1 MRLRKILMVAS
12 VTFACVAQA
21 QDLTLHVNKKGK
33 VGFVDKNGAE
43 VIKCAYESAYP
54 FSGGYA
60 IVTKSG
66 KSGIIDER
74 GKVVLPLKYTSIMPW
89 NQSLYLIKTGKIQGL
104 ASHDGKVVLPT
115 KYSFISKPNC
125 YGKALVA
132 VGGKLSSSSDNK
144 QYMLNAKLGI
154 IDDNGRVLV
163 TPKYKGIH
171 EFSYNTKGVFPYN
184 EGLRLSAA
192 IHSLKDT
199 LKTDCKYIGFNN
211 DPFGITGCG
220 LIDENGK
227 EILKMGVYDQLMLPQ
242 SGMVRYY
249 DIKKK
254 QTICGYHNLD
264 TGKGFVAAKF
274 KLSIAD
280 IKFWTHGD
288 FDGDI
293 APVNGETWSFV
304 DKTGKILRKDYKQLK
319 HSQNGEWAAQN
330 VSGKWD
336 VFDSYNQDI
345 VSLSNYEDINFPTE
359 KGDSEVYSV
368 KKGTRYGAI
377 TKAGKEVIPFQY
389 DFVASNTYD
398 VLDVMKDSLWGAYS
412 ASGNKIIP
420 LSYKKI
426 VLPSER
432 GCQDFWV
439 MKSDSLFYHFNVT
452 SQKIYDLGYEAVAN
466 FSKGIAHVRPV
477 GMKIENSEVNR
488 SQLFAPNTNHK
499 DIASVNPEGRRE
511 CFGYLV
517 NTNDVVLFDLPASTT
532 YVELVMEQLK
542 KRGNR
547 KLTEAEKKNILL
559 DITKENRSY
568 DLNSVL
574 DEDEWNY

>member
-1 MRLRKILMVAS
+1 MVAS

-21 QDLTLHVNKKGK
+21 QDLTIHVNKKGK

-132 VGGKLSSSSDNK
+132 VGGKQSSSSDNK

-293 APVNGETWSFV
+293 APVNGETWNFV

-359 KGDSEVYSV
+359 KGDFEVYSV
-368 KKGTRYGAI
+368 K
-377 TKAGKEVIPFQY
+377 
-389 DFVASNTYD
+389 
-398 VLDVMKDSLWGAYS
+398 
-412 ASGNKIIP
+412 
-420 LSYKKI
+420 
-426 VLPSER
+426 
-432 GCQDFWV
+432 
-439 MKSDSLFYHFNVT
+439 
-452 SQKIYDLGYEAVAN
+452 
-466 FSKGIAHVRPV
+466 
-477 GMKIENSEVNR
+477 
-488 SQLFAPNTNHK
+488 
-499 DIASVNPEGRRE
+499 
-511 CFGYLV
+511 
-517 NTNDVVLFDLPASTT
+517 
-532 YVELVMEQLK
+532 
-542 KRGNR
+542 
-547 KLTEAEKKNILL
+547 
-559 DITKENRSY
+559 
-568 DLNSVL
+568 
-574 DEDEWNY
+574 

>member
-21 QDLTLHVNKKGK
+21 QDLTIHVNKKGK

-74 GKVVLPLKYTSIMPW
+74 GKIVLPLKYTSIMPW

-132 VGGKLSSSSDNK
+132 VGGKQSSSSDNK

-242 SGMVRYY
+242 SGMV
-249 DIKKK
+249 
-254 QTICGYHNLD
+254 
-264 TGKGFVAAKF
+264 
-274 KLSIAD
+274 
-280 IKFWTHGD
+280 
-288 FDGDI
+288 
-293 APVNGETWSFV
+293 
-304 DKTGKILRKDYKQLK
+304 
-319 HSQNGEWAAQN
+319 
-330 VSGKWD
+330 
-336 VFDSYNQDI
+336 
-345 VSLSNYEDINFPTE
+345 
-359 KGDSEVYSV
+359 
-368 KKGTRYGAI
+368 
-377 TKAGKEVIPFQY
+377 
-389 DFVASNTYD
+389 
-398 VLDVMKDSLWGAYS
+398 
-412 ASGNKIIP
+412 
-420 LSYKKI
+420 
-426 VLPSER
+426 
-432 GCQDFWV
+432 
-439 MKSDSLFYHFNVT
+439 
-452 SQKIYDLGYEAVAN
+452 
-466 FSKGIAHVRPV
+466 
-477 GMKIENSEVNR
+477 
-488 SQLFAPNTNHK
+488 
-499 DIASVNPEGRRE
+499 
-511 CFGYLV
+511 
-517 NTNDVVLFDLPASTT
+517 
-532 YVELVMEQLK
+532 
-542 KRGNR
+542 
-547 KLTEAEKKNILL
+547 
-559 DITKENRSY
+559 
-568 DLNSVL
+568 
-574 DEDEWNY
+574 